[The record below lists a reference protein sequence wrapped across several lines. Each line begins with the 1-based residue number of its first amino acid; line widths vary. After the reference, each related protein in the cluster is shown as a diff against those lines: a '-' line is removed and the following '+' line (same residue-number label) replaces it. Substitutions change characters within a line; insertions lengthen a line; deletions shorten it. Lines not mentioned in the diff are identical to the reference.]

1 MNYLISF
8 LFLIC
13 VPYITLGQ
21 QYPKTTVIEEDTV
34 LIFSQEQAN
43 KIAQW
48 NEERKYCKDNSIL
61 LELEINQKDT
71 IINHLEGKL
80 SEFNIIE
87 DKYKEIIKGKDDLQ
101 DICKQEKNILN
112 KEIKRQ
118 KRHKWIAIISGVTV
132 GIVAII
138 L

>member
-8 LFLIC
+8 LFLF
-13 VPYITLGQ
+13 VPYITFSQ
-21 QYPKTTVIEEDTV
+21 QYPKTSVIDEDTV

-48 NEERKYCKDNSIL
+48 NEERKYCKENSIL
-61 LELEINQKDT
+61 LEIEINQKDT
-71 IINHLEGKL
+71 IINSLEGKL
-80 SEFNIIE
+80 NEFNIIE

-101 DICKQEKNILN
+101 DICEQEKNILN